1 MAMFSRISAIIVNYR
16 QPALTEE
23 AVASLRDSSEGDSVS
38 IVVVDNGS
46 ADGSLERLKESC
58 AGCTVLDAGGNL
70 GFSGGNNVGIRYA
83 LGHGAEYI
91 LLLNNDATAESGAV
105 EALLAAA
112 GPKTIAAPKIVFAS
126 DPSRVW
132 YGGGHVSR
140 MRGGF
145 YHDIDA
151 TSADTAREVDF
162 ASGCCMLL
170 PAAFFRECGLM
181 DERFFLY
188 CEDAELCL
196 RAVRAGYRI
205 RYEPR
210 AVVRHKVSAST
221 GGERSPASV
230 YYGTRNRLKLLSQY
244 RFPFVA
250 FVYVVLTRLVKL
262 LLSPFHSAERY
273 VLSGIIDWLAG
284 RTGRKEGL

>member
-1 MAMFSRISAIIVNYR
+1 MVSPVSAVIVNYR
-16 QPALTEE
+16 QPSLTEE
-23 AVASLRDSSEGDSVS
+23 AVVSLAGQGGKCRVS
-38 IVVVDNGS
+38 TIVVDNGS
-46 ADGSLERLKESC
+46 ADGSLERLKKSC

-83 LGHGAEYI
+83 LDHGAEYI
-91 LLLNNDATAESGAV
+91 LLLNNDAAVERGSV

-126 DPSRVW
+126 DSSRVW

-145 YHDIDA
+145 YHDEDCA
-151 TSADTAREVDF
+151 SDSSARDVDF

-170 PAAFFRECGLM
+170 PATFFRGCGLM

-221 GGERSPASV
+221 GGERSPMSV
-230 YYGTRNRLKLLSQY
+230 YYGTRNRLMLLSQY
-244 RFPFVA
+244 RFPFAA
-250 FVYVVLTRLVKL
+250 FAYVLATRLVK
-262 LLSPFHSAERY
+262 
-273 VLSGIIDWLAG
+273 
-284 RTGRKEGL
+284 

>member
-1 MAMFSRISAIIVNYR
+1 MDRTFAIIVNYR
-16 QPALTEE
+16 KPALTEE
-23 AVASLRDSSEGDSVS
+23 AVASLGNRSGENAVS
-38 IVVVDNGS
+38 IIVVDNGS

-83 LGHGAEYI
+83 LDHGAKYV
-91 LLLNNDATAESGAV
+91 LLLNNDAVAERGAA

-112 GPKTIAAPKIVFAS
+112 DQKTIVVPQIVCAS

-132 YGGGHVSR
+132 YGGGHVSW

-145 YHDIDA
+145 YHDAGA
-151 TSADTAREVDF
+151 TSAASARDVDF
-162 ASGCCMLL
+162 ATGCCMLL
-170 PAAFFRECGLM
+170 PVAFFRECGLM

-205 RYEPR
+205 RYEPC

-221 GGERSPASV
+221 GGERSPMSA
-230 YYGTRNRLKLLSQY
+230 YYGTRNRLMLLSQY
-244 RFPFVA
+244 RFPLVA
-250 FVYVVLTRLVKL
+250 FAYVVATRLVKL
-262 LLSPFHSAERY
+262 LSSPFYPAERY
-273 VLSGIIDWLAG
+273 VLLGIIDWLAG

>member
-1 MAMFSRISAIIVNYR
+1 MVSPVSAVIVNYR
-16 QPALTEE
+16 QPSLTEE
-23 AVASLRDSSEGDSVS
+23 AVASLAGQGGKCRVS
-38 IVVVDNGS
+38 TIVVDNGS
-46 ADGSLERLKESC
+46 ADGSLERLKKSC

-83 LGHGAEYI
+83 LDHGAEYI
-91 LLLNNDATAESGAV
+91 LLLNNDAAVERGSV

-126 DPSRVW
+126 DSSRVW

-145 YHDIDA
+145 YHDEDCA
-151 TSADTAREVDF
+151 SDSSARDVDF

-170 PAAFFRECGLM
+170 PATFFRGCGLM

-221 GGERSPASV
+221 GGERSPMSV
-230 YYGTRNRLKLLSQY
+230 YYGTRNRLMLLSQY
-244 RFPFVA
+244 RFPFAA
-250 FVYVVLTRLVKL
+250 FAYVLATRLVKL
-262 LLSPFHSAERY
+262 LAFPFHPAERY
-273 VLSGIIDWLAG
+273 VLPGIIDWLAG

>member
-1 MAMFSRISAIIVNYR
+1 MDRTFAIIVNYR
-16 QPALTEE
+16 KPALTEE
-23 AVASLRDSSEGDSVS
+23 AVASLGNRSGENAVS
-38 IVVVDNGS
+38 IIVVDNGS

-70 GFSGGNNVGIRYA
+70 GFSGGNNIGIRYA
-83 LGHGAEYI
+83 LEHGAEYI
-91 LLLNNDATAESGAV
+91 LLLNNDAAVERGAM

-112 GPKTIAAPKIVFAS
+112 GSRTIVAPKIVFDS
-126 DPSRVW
+126 DSSRVW

-145 YHDIDA
+145 YHETVA
-151 TSADTAREVDF
+151 ASVGSARDVDF
-162 ASGCCMLL
+162 ASGCCMLV
-170 PAAFFRECGLM
+170 PAGFFRECGLM

-196 RAVRAGYRI
+196 RAARAGSSI
-205 RYEPR
+205 RYEPQ

-221 GGERSPASV
+221 GGERSPMAV
-230 YYGTRNRLKLLSQY
+230 YYGTRNRLMLLSQY
-244 RFPFVA
+244 RFPIAA
-250 FVYVVLTRLVKL
+250 FAYVMATRLVKL
-262 LLSPFHSAERY
+262 LSFPFYPAERY
-273 VLSGIIDWLAG
+273 VLPGIIDWLAG

>member
-1 MAMFSRISAIIVNYR
+1 MDRTFVIIVNYR
-16 QPALTEE
+16 QPVLTEC
-23 AVASLRDSSEGDSVS
+23 AVASLENSGGKCLVTT
-38 IVVVDNGS
+38 VVVDNGS
-46 ADGSLERLKESC
+46 ADGSLERLKKSC
-58 AGCTVLDAGGNL
+58 AGCTVIDAGGNL

-83 LGHGAEYI
+83 LEHGAEYI
-91 LLLNNDATAESGAV
+91 LLLNNDAVLERGAV

-112 GPKTIAAPKIVFAS
+112 GPKMIAAPKIVFAS
-126 DPSRVW
+126 DPSRAW

-145 YHDIDA
+145 YHDADA
-151 TSADTAREVDF
+151 MSAASARDVDF

-196 RAVRAGYRI
+196 RAARAGYRI

-221 GGERSPASV
+221 GGERSPMAA
-230 YYGTRNRLKLLSQY
+230 YYGTRNRLMLLSQY
-244 RFPFVA
+244 RFPPAA
-250 FVYVVLTRLVKL
+250 FAYVLATRLVKL
-262 LLSPFHSAERY
+262 LSFPFHPAERY
-273 VLSGIIDWLAG
+273 VLPGIIDWLAG
-284 RTGRKEGL
+284 RTGRKEVL

>member
-1 MAMFSRISAIIVNYR
+1 MVNRIFAIIVNYR

-23 AVASLRDSSEGDSVS
+23 AVASLESQCGESPVSV
-38 IVVVDNGS
+38 VVVDNGS
-46 ADGSLERLKESC
+46 ADGSLERLRKSC
-58 AGCTVLDAGGNL
+58 SACTVLDAGGNL

-83 LGHGAEYI
+83 LEHGAEYI
-91 LLLNNDATAESGAV
+91 LLLNNDAAVERGAV

-112 GPKTIAAPKIVFAS
+112 GPRTIAAPKIVFDS

-140 MRGGF
+140 RRGGF
-145 YHDIDA
+145 YHDVDPA
-151 TSADTAREVDF
+151 SAGSARDVDF

-170 PAAFFRECGLM
+170 PAEFFRESGLM

-196 RAVRAGYRI
+196 RATRAGYRI

-221 GGERSPASV
+221 GGERSPMSV
-230 YYGTRNRLKLLSQY
+230 YYGTRNRLMLLSQY
-244 RFPFVA
+244 RFPLAA
-250 FVYVVLTRLVKL
+250 FAYVLATRLAKL
-262 LLSPFHSAERY
+262 LSFPLRPAERY
-273 VLSGIIDWLAG
+273 VLPGIFDWLAG
-284 RTGRKEGL
+284 RTGLKEGL

>member
-1 MAMFSRISAIIVNYR
+1 MASLVSAVIVNYR
-16 QPALTEE
+16 QPSLTEE
-23 AVASLRDSSEGDSVS
+23 AAASLAGQGGMCRVS
-38 IVVVDNGS
+38 TIVVDNGS

-70 GFSGGNNVGIRYA
+70 GFSGGNNVGIRHA
-83 LGHGAEYI
+83 LEHGAEYI
-91 LLLNNDATAESGAV
+91 LLLNNDAAAESGAV
-105 EALLAAA
+105 EALLSAA
-112 GPKTIAAPKIVFAS
+112 GPRTIAAPKIVFAS

-145 YHDIDA
+145 YHDEDA
-151 TSADTAREVDF
+151 ASADSARDVDF

-170 PAAFFRECGLM
+170 PASFFRECGFM

-196 RAVRAGYRI
+196 RAVRAGFRI

-221 GGERSPASV
+221 GGERSPMSV
-230 YYGTRNRLKLLSQY
+230 YYGTRNRLMLLSQY
-244 RFPFVA
+244 GFPPVA
-250 FVYVVLTRLVKL
+250 FAYVLATRLVKML
-262 LLSPFHSAERY
+262 SSPFHPAERHA
-273 VLSGIIDWLAG
+273 LPGIIDWIAG

>member
-1 MAMFSRISAIIVNYR
+1 MGIFVIIVNYR

-23 AVASLRDSSEGDSVS
+23 AVASLGDGSGENTVS

-46 ADGSLERLKESC
+46 ADGSLERLRESC
-58 AGCTVLDAGGNL
+58 ADCTVLDAGGNL

-83 LGHGAEYI
+83 LDHGAEYV
-91 LLLNNDATAESGAV
+91 LLLNNDAAAERGAV

-112 GPKTIAAPKIVFAS
+112 GPKTIAVPRIVCAS
-126 DPSRVW
+126 DPTRVW
-132 YGGGHVSR
+132 YGGGRVSR
-140 MRGGF
+140 LRGGF
-145 YHDIDA
+145 YHDADA
-151 TSADTAREVDF
+151 MSAASARDVDF

-188 CEDAELCL
+188 YEDAELCL

-221 GGERSPASV
+221 GGERSPMAA
-230 YYGTRNRLKLLSQY
+230 YYGTRNRLMLLSQY
-244 RFPFVA
+244 RFPPAA
-250 FVYVVLTRLVKL
+250 FAYVLATRLVKL
-262 LLSPFHSAERY
+262 LSFPFHPAERY
-273 VLSGIIDWLAG
+273 VLPGIIDWLAG
-284 RTGRKEGL
+284 RTGRKEVL

>member
-1 MAMFSRISAIIVNYR
+1 MVNRIFAIIVNYR

-23 AVASLRDSSEGDSVS
+23 AVASLESQCGESPVSV
-38 IVVVDNGS
+38 VVVDNGS
-46 ADGSLERLKESC
+46 ADGSLERLRKSC
-58 AGCTVLDAGGNL
+58 SACMVLDAGGNL

-83 LGHGAEYI
+83 LEHGAEYI
-91 LLLNNDATAESGAV
+91 LLLNNDAAVERGAV

-112 GPKTIAAPKIVFAS
+112 GPRTIAAPKIVYDS

-140 MRGGF
+140 RRGGF
-145 YHDIDA
+145 YHDTDA
-151 TSADTAREVDF
+151 ASADFARDVDF
-162 ASGCCMLL
+162 ASGCCVLV
-170 PAAFFRECGLM
+170 PTAFFQECGLL

-196 RAVRAGYRI
+196 RATRAGYRI

-221 GGERSPASV
+221 GGECSPISV
-230 YYGTRNRLKLLSQY
+230 YYGTRNRLMLLSQY
-244 RFPFVA
+244 RFPVA
-250 FVYVVLTRLVKL
+250 AFAYVLATRLVKL
-262 LLSPFHSAERY
+262 LSFPIHPAERY
-273 VLSGIIDWLAG
+273 VLPGILDWLAG
-284 RTGRKEGL
+284 RTGRKEKL